1 MVGQNTWIPAN
12 KKCGSTLSPKNVE
25 LGIKTRPFTVGANAA
40 GFVWCLV
47 LIYVDK
53 SPTSGWKQ
61 KARQRLNR
69 FFQIDRDK
77 TARAAGN
84 RINFSPQTDATTFAL
99 PSVSI
104 LLLCPTYTI
113 ASTLAAVT
121 DSVLMRRFRL
131 FLLRRTADGMTVGYW
146 KVWNWK
152 QYLLHYFT
160 TRRWAKW

>member
-1 MVGQNTWIPAN
+1 MWLYTVP
-12 KKCGSTLSPKNVE
+12 KKCGTRHKNQAFH
-25 LGIKTRPFTVGANAA
+25 GRSKCCRI
-40 GFVWCLV
+40 CLV
-47 LIYVDK
+47 SGPDICRQKADIIEE
-53 SPTSGWKQ
+53 GWKQ

-113 ASTLAAVT
+113 ASTLVAAVK